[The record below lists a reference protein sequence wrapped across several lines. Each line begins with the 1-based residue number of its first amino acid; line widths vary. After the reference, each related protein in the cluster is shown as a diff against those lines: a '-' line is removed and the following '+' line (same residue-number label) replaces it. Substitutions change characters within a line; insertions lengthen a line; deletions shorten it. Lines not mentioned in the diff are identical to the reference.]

1 MNRALWVLAEEM
13 KSASTI
19 AEMRT
24 FMSMWL
30 SGANKVAGAAR
41 GLAAATVKREAT
53 RASKDAVA
61 EGTKQVLDFWGAAA
75 GAAAPKPKARPKP
88 KVKAKAKPRKRR

>member
-1 MNRALWVLAEEM
+1 M
-13 KSASTI
+13 KNPWLKKNP
-19 AEMRT
+19 

-30 SGANKVAGAAR
+30 SGAHKIAGAAR

-53 RASKDAVA
+53 RASKDDVA

-75 GAAAPKPKARPKP
+75 GGAPKPKPKLKPKPKP
-88 KVKAKAKPRKRR
+88 KVKASAKARKRR